1 MHGSVDI
8 TSLSFGYTESD
19 PIFSGINLRLAPGQ
33 VFCLLGPNGSGKS
46 TLLKCIMQVLTPKA
60 GRVAVDGQDLSGL
73 SANRIAAKLGF
84 VPQSLVSAFPFT
96 VAEIVVMGRAS
107 QIPMTASPSSK
118 DRDLAM
124 AALERMG
131 IQHLALRPCHQLSG
145 GEWQQVLIA
154 RALTHS
160 PHILLLDEPCS
171 HLDIGNQVKI
181 LEIVNRLA
189 RDGITILMAS
199 HFPDHAFLTAHQVGI
214 LKNGRLL
221 ALGNPDDTLCES
233 VLYDTYG
240 IHIRVVT
247 VKKEVNRKICIPV
260 LQEINRPV
268 PAKEVS

>member
-1 MHGSVDI
+1 
-8 TSLSFGYTESD
+8 
-19 PIFSGINLRLAPGQ
+19 
-33 VFCLLGPNGSGKS
+33 
-46 TLLKCIMQVLTPKA
+46 
-60 GRVAVDGQDLSGL
+60 
-73 SANRIAAKLGF
+73 
-84 VPQSLVSAFPFT
+84 

-107 QIPMTASPSSK
+107 QIRMTASPSKK
-118 DRDLAM
+118 DRHLAM

-160 PHILLLDEPCS
+160 PHVLLLDEPTS

-247 VKKEVNRKICIPV
+247 VEKEVNRKICIPV
-260 LQEINRPV
+260 LRENNRP
-268 PAKEVS
+268 AAAREVS